1 MTSVESAPPAPQR
14 SPRGPAVLAAVGRFL
29 ITAGVVV
36 LLFVGFQLW
45 GTGLQEARAQDALR
59 DEFDHTLAEAQARLG
74 TPAAT
79 DEPGAHDTPDSA
91 PVDSTVPP
99 VTLPG
104 GIDPEVVAYFFP
116 EDGDAVA
123 RIEMP
128 TIGVDKIVVNGVQV
142 ADLRKGPGH
151 YPGTALVG
159 AAGNSSI
166 AGHRTTYGAPFN
178 RIDELAPGDEI
189 HVTGILGRFTYRIL
203 EAEEAFASQL
213 DAVDDVHSV
222 EGGHVIVAPSATWV
236 LGDFGD
242 NRLTLTACHPKLSSR
257 QRIIVAA
264 ELVEAPAEVPA
275 FDPALVADLTD
286 EAGASALADETFDD
300 EAFDDEVL
308 DDRADGIGA
317 GAGSAPSETLDEGL
331 DGDRAAIPGA
341 VAWLVAASTIW
352 IVAGIIGRRWFADRG
367 HRFAVRLGGL
377 VPAAICL
384 WFSFEMIDR
393 ALPAG

>member
-1 MTSVESAPPAPQR
+1 MTPVETAPPAPQR
-14 SPRGPAVLAAVGRFL
+14 SPRGTVVLAALGRFL

-59 DEFDHTLAEAQARLG
+59 DEFDHTLAEAQTRLEAPG
-74 TPAAT
+74 ATADEAAT
-79 DEPGAHDTPDSA
+79 DDSA
-91 PVDSTVPP
+91 DTAAVEASAPP

-104 GIDPEVVAYFFP
+104 GIDPEVAAYFFP

-128 TIGVDKIVVNGVQV
+128 SIGVDKIVVNGVQV

-151 YPGTALVG
+151 YPGTAVVG
-159 AAGNSSI
+159 AAGNASI

-178 RIDELAPGDEI
+178 RIDELTPGDEI
-189 HVTGILGRFTYRIL
+189 HVTGILGRFTYRVM
-203 EAEEAFASQL
+203 EAEAAFASQL
-213 DAVDDVHSV
+213 DAVEDVHSV
-222 EGGHVIVAPSATWV
+222 ERGHAIVAPSATWV

-264 ELVEAPAEVPA
+264 ELVESPAEVPA

-286 EAGASALADETFDD
+286 DAGTATLADETFADD
-300 EAFDDEVL
+300 PFDDESFG
-308 DDRADGIGA
+308 DA
-317 GAGSAPSETLDEGL
+317 GAAPAETLDEGL
-331 DGDRAAIPGA
+331 DGDRGAVPGA
-341 VAWLVAASTIW
+341 VAWMVAASTIW
-352 IVAGIIGRRWFADRG
+352 ILAGLVGRRWFADRG